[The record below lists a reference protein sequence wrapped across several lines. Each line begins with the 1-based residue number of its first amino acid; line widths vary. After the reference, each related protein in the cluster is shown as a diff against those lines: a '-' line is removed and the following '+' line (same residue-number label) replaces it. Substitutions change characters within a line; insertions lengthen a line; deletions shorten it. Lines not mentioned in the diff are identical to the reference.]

1 MTHPNEEQLIAY
13 RYGDVS
19 ETHERAAIERHLV
32 TCDGCRTSYEALQR
46 VLAAVE
52 AAPVPERD
60 ASYGSRVWQRIGP
73 QLDQR
78 ERFDWRAWLVPRRWV
93 AVGAM
98 AALVF
103 AAFLAGRFWPRPTQ
117 QESAG
122 PIPVQVRER
131 ILLVAVGDHLD
142 HAQMVLAELVNAG
155 ATETLT
161 KGGVD
166 ISFEQQRAQDLVEAN
181 RLYRQTA
188 ARTGD
193 STLANVLDELER
205 VLVEIAHSPAQLS
218 SAQLN
223 EIQRRIEARGI
234 LFKVRVIGSDVRQ
247 RGKSAGQ
254 IAPRGSS

>member
-19 ETHERAAIERHLV
+19 EIQERAAIERHLA
-32 TCDGCRTSYEALQR
+32 TCDGCRTSYQALQR

-78 ERFDWRAWLVPRRWV
+78 ERLDWRAWLVPRRWV

-161 KGGVD
+161 
-166 ISFEQQRAQDLVEAN
+166 
-181 RLYRQTA
+181 
-188 ARTGD
+188 
-193 STLANVLDELER
+193 
-205 VLVEIAHSPAQLS
+205 
-218 SAQLN
+218 
-223 EIQRRIEARGI
+223 
-234 LFKVRVIGSDVRQ
+234 
-247 RGKSAGQ
+247 
-254 IAPRGSS
+254 

>member
-13 RYGDVS
+13 HYGDVS
-19 ETHERAAIERHLV
+19 EIQERAAIERHLV
-32 TCDGCRTSYEALQR
+32 TCDGCHTSYQALQR

-142 HAQMVLAELVNAG
+142 HAQMVLGTGQCGSNRNVDEGRGGHFLRAAAG
-155 ATETLT
+155 AGP
-161 KGGVD
+161 GGSQPALPAD
-166 ISFEQQRAQDLVEAN
+166 RRAH
-181 RLYRQTA
+181 
-188 ARTGD
+188 G
-193 STLANVLDELER
+193 
-205 VLVEIAHSPAQLS
+205 
-218 SAQLN
+218 
-223 EIQRRIEARGI
+223 
-234 LFKVRVIGSDVRQ
+234 
-247 RGKSAGQ
+247 
-254 IAPRGSS
+254 

>member
-13 RYGDVS
+13 HYGDVS
-19 ETHERAAIERHLV
+19 EIQERAAIERHLV
-32 TCDGCRTSYEALQR
+32 TCDGCHTSYQALQR

-117 QESAG
+117 QESAR
-122 PIPVQVRER
+122 PIPVEVRER

-142 HAQMVLAELVNAG
+142 RAQMVLVELVNAEG
-155 ATETLT
+155 QA
-161 KGGVD
+161 KGGVN
-166 ISFEQQRAQDLVEAN
+166 ISAEQQRAQDLVEAN

-188 ARTGD
+188 TRTGD
-193 STLANVLDELER
+193 STLVNVLDELER

-223 EIQRRIEARGI
+223 EIQQRIEARGI
-234 LFKVRVIGSDVRQ
+234 LFKVRVIGSQVRE
-247 RGKSAGQ
+247 REKSAGQ
-254 IAPRGSS
+254 IAPRGRS

>member
-1 MTHPNEEQLIAY
+1 MTHPSEEQLIAY

-19 ETHERAAIERHLV
+19 ETQERAAIERHLA

-46 VLAAVE
+46 ALAAVE

-60 ASYGSRVWQRIGP
+60 ASYGSRVWQRISP

-78 ERFDWRAWLVPRRWV
+78 EQFDWRAWLVPRRWV
-93 AVGAM
+93 AVAAT

-103 AAFLAGRFWPRPTQ
+103 AAFVAGRFWPRLTQ

-142 HAQMVLAELVNAG
+142 HAQMVLAELVNAE
-155 ATETLT
+155 ATEKLT

-166 ISFEQQRAQDLVEAN
+166 ISAEQQRAQDLVEAN

-188 ARTGD
+188 ARAGD

-205 VLVEIAHSPAQLS
+205 VLVEIAHSPTQLS

-223 EIQRRIEARGI
+223 EIQQRIEARGI
-234 LFKVRVIGSDVRQ
+234 LFKVRVIGSQVRE
-247 RGKSAGQ
+247 REKSTGQ

>member
-1 MTHPNEEQLIAY
+1 MTHPSEEQLIAY
-13 RYGDVS
+13 HYGDLP
-19 ETHERAAIERHLV
+19 ETQERAAIDRHLAA
-32 TCDGCRTSYEALQR
+32 CDACRTSYEALQR
-46 VLAAVE
+46 VLTAVE

-60 ASYGSRVWQRIGP
+60 TSYGSRVWQRISP

-78 ERFDWRAWLVPRRWV
+78 ERLDWHAWLVPRRWV

-122 PIPVQVRER
+122 PISVEVRER
-131 ILLVAVGDHLD
+131 ILMVAVGDHLD
-142 HAQMVLAELVNAG
+142 RAQMVLVELVNAEG
-155 ATETLT
+155 QA

-166 ISFEQQRAQDLVEAN
+166 ISAEQQRAQDLVEAN

-188 ARTGD
+188 TRTGD
-193 STLANVLDELER
+193 STLVDVLDELER

-223 EIQRRIEARGI
+223 EIQQRIEARGI
-234 LFKVRVIGSDVRQ
+234 LFKVRVIGSDVRE
-247 RGKSAGQ
+247 REKSAGQ